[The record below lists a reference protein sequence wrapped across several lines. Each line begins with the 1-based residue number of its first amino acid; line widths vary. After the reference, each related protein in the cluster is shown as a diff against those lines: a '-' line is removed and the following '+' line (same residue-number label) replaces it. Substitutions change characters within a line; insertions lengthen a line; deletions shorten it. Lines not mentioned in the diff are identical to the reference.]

1 MEEKAI
7 VYPINAVLKEL
18 WLQID
23 KEAFIINNW
32 NILKPALEKAAL
44 VSETNIDDASVK
56 AIILLVEKFLL
67 PRV

>member
-1 MEEKAI
+1 MENKAV

-23 KEAFIINNW
+23 KPALVIALWSE
-32 NILKPALEKAAL
+32 LKPALEKAAL